1 MIKELT
7 LLYIEDDRDMQ
18 IYMKKLLLNE
28 VKEFYQAYDGAEG
41 LQIFNAKRP
50 DIILSDINMPILNGL
65 ELCKKVRAI
74 VHDQI
79 IILLTSLDDIETLKE
94 LIDLNINSYI
104 NKPVLDIDIVFR
116 KIEEQGALLRYKQL
130 KIKEEKLKS
139 ILEVIQEVSHHWRQ
153 PLNVISMISSK
164 YQYQY
169 ENNMLI
175 TKEDLKQCETITD
188 LVLKLS
194 NVLEQIENITVEEK
208 NIDNLLELIRISNP
222 MYKN

>member
-1 MIKELT
+1 MLKELT
-7 LLYIEDDRDMQ
+7 LLYVEDDKDMQ
-18 IYMKKLLLNE
+18 KYMKQLVSDE

-41 LQIFNAKRP
+41 FCIFNEKRP
-50 DIILSDINMPILNGL
+50 DIILSDINMPSLNGL
-65 ELCKKVRAI
+65 EMSKKIRDI

-104 NKPVLDIDIVFR
+104 NKPILDINVVF
-116 KIEEQGALLRYKQL
+116 KKLEEQETLLRYKQL
-130 KIKEEKLKS
+130 KIKEEKLES

-153 PLNVISMISSK
+153 PLNVISLISSK
-164 YQYQY
+164 YQFQY
-169 ENNMLI
+169 ENNLLI
-175 TKEDLKQCETITD
+175 TKEDIKQCETITD

>member
-1 MIKELT
+1 MLKELT
-7 LLYIEDDRDMQ
+7 LLYVEDDKDMQ
-18 IYMKKLLLNE
+18 KYMKQLVSDE

-41 LQIFNAKRP
+41 FCIFNEKRP
-50 DIILSDINMPILNGL
+50 DIILSDINMPSLNGL
-65 ELCKKVRAI
+65 EMSKKIRDI

-104 NKPVLDIDIVFR
+104 NKPILDINVVF
-116 KIEEQGALLRYKQL
+116 KKLEEQEALLRYKQL
-130 KIKEEKLKS
+130 KIKEEKLES

-153 PLNVISMISSK
+153 PLNVISLISSK
-164 YQYQY
+164 YQFQY
-169 ENNMLI
+169 ENNLLI
-175 TKEDLKQCETITD
+175 TKEDIKQCETITD